1 MGLIR
6 DVCLAAWEA
15 VILPPPSPRGWWV
28 VVGQGV
34 EKLEKGDVVCCFCKR
49 NARHSKSE
57 PIKDCEQP

>member
-15 VILPPPSPRGWWV
+15 VILALPPPG
-28 VVGQGV
+28 GGGGGGAGGG
-34 EKLEKGDVVCCFCKR
+34 EAGEGDVVCCFCKR

>member
-15 VILPPPSPRGWWV
+15 VILPLPPALLPPG
-28 VVGQGV
+28 GGGAGGG
-34 EKLEKGDVVCCFCKR
+34 EAGEGDVVCCFCKR

-57 PIKDCEQP
+57 PIKDREQP